1 MKEHPELKVELS
13 SHTDSRGS
21 IAYNDKLSNNRSSSC
36 VDYIISKGISSKM
49 ISAKGYGESML
60 LNQCKDGV
68 QCSDEE
74 HQLNRRTEL
83 KLLSPS
89 NQMLDNNKLDN

>member
-1 MKEHPELKVELS
+1 
-13 SHTDSRGS
+13 
-21 IAYNDKLSNNRSSSC
+21 
-36 VDYIISKGISSKM
+36 
-49 ISAKGYGESML
+49 ML